1 MTSTGRPRMF
11 GVLAVLMCYTIIITQ
26 NMLDD
31 MVTHNQTKPTFNK
44 VSESISASHSTRLNQ
59 DDCY

>member
-1 MTSTGRPRMF
+1 MTSTSRPRMF
-11 GVLAVLMCYTIIITQ
+11 GVLAVLLCYTIITQ

-44 VSESISASHSTRLNQ
+44 VSESISASNSTRLNQ
-59 DDCY
+59 YDFY